1 MKLLIQQRDNEI
13 LILLNLI
20 NKKRPNGE
28 ESSLS
33 IPVFRGN
40 NGNNDSLPQTQDLLS
55 SYHSQLKP
63 ISFPENPIENTPNP
77 KAKSLNIMKNNILEE
92 MAGSASKNKSI
103 GGEFLKKEKEPI
115 VNKDYLMQ
123 NKEINDLL
131 SGPIQVTNEQL
142 MDRVSCFEMFRKS
155 YRKNEVMEEHKSLLK
170 QKFEEGKV
178 LGEKVN
184 RARNKVNQLKN
195 QIEAIRKEKAIIG
208 LVSSSDESLKGSPE
222 EEGIA
227 MEIEKN
233 KIM

>member
-1 MKLLIQQRDNEI
+1 MIQQRDNEI

-40 NGNNDSLPQTQDLLS
+40 NDSIPQSQDLLS

-77 KAKSLNIMKNNILEE
+77 KAKSVNIMKNNTLEE
-92 MAGSASKNKSI
+92 MSASASKNKSI

-115 VNKDYLMQ
+115 LNKDYLMQ

>member
-1 MKLLIQQRDNEI
+1 MLIQQRDNEI

>member
-40 NGNNDSLPQTQDLLS
+40 NDSTPQTQDLLS

-77 KAKSLNIMKNNILEE
+77 KAKSLNIMKNNNMEE
-92 MAGSASKNKSI
+92 MVGSASKNKSI

-115 VNKDYLMQ
+115 LNKEYLMQ

>member
-1 MKLLIQQRDNEI
+1 LLIQQRDNEI

-33 IPVFRGN
+33 IPVFRGSN
-40 NGNNDSLPQTQDLLS
+40 ESAPQDLLS

-63 ISFPENPIENTPNP
+63 IKFPENPIENTPNT
-77 KAKSLNIMKNNILEE
+77 KAKSLNIIKNGQDELN
-92 MAGSASKNKSI
+92 STKNKSI
-103 GGEFLKKEKEPI
+103 GGEFLM
-115 VNKDYLMQ
+115 NKDKESILNKEYLLA
-123 NKEINDLL
+123 NKEINELL

-170 QKFEEGKV
+170 QKFEEGKI

-184 RARNKVNQLKN
+184 TARLKIIKLKN
-195 QIEAIRKEKAIIG
+195 QIEDLRKEKAIIG
-208 LVSSSDESLKGSPE
+208 LASSHDETLKTSPE

-227 MEIEKN
+227 QEIEKN
-233 KIM
+233 KIMY

>member
-1 MKLLIQQRDNEI
+1 MLIQQRDNEI

-40 NGNNDSLPQTQDLLS
+40 NDSVPQTQDLLS

-63 ISFPENPIENTPNP
+63 ISFPDNPIENTPNQ
-77 KAKSLNIMKNNILEE
+77 KAKSVNIMKNTLEE
-92 MAGSASKNKSI
+92 IPSSASKNKSI
-103 GGEFLKKEKEPI
+103 GGEFIKKEKEPI
-115 VNKDYLMQ
+115 LNKEFLMQ
-123 NKEINDLL
+123 SKEINELI

-142 MDRVSCFEMFRKS
+142 MDRVACFEMFRKS
-155 YRKNEVMEEHKSLLK
+155 YRKNEVMEEHKNILK
-170 QKFEEGKV
+170 QKFEEGKI

-184 RARNKVNQLKN
+184 KARNRVNQLKN

-208 LVSSSDESLKGSPE
+208 LVSSNDEALKGSPE

-233 KIM
+233 KIMYSYFFR